1 MGLGF
6 RDIQSGIMQRLHT
19 IWGVK
24 LASNTG
30 GGLQSIYIRRAAH
43 GIWKPIEA
51 IRKGIGAIY
60 HRGFIIPLHSIF
72 VPQWVIGLVVFQY
85 YSLNTKVRPPQG
97 Q

>member
-6 RDIQSGIMQRLHT
+6 GDIQSGIMQRLHT

-24 LASNTG
+24 LVSNPS

-51 IRKGIGAIY
+51 IRTG
-60 HRGFIIPLHSIF
+60 
-72 VPQWVIGLVVFQY
+72 
-85 YSLNTKVRPPQG
+85 
-97 Q
+97 